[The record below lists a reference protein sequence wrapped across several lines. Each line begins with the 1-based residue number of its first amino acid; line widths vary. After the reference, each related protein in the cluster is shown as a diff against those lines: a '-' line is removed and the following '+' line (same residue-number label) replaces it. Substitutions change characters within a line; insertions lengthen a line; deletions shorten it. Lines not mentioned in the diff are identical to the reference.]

1 MKRIFYFRLLCGLCS
16 MVFFHQFVAHAQE
29 VATTHQARRDANPGQ
44 KVRALKAVLAEMER
58 KYNVRFS
65 FDSDLL
71 EDKYESV
78 SKQLSGNVEQAL
90 RTLLTPH
97 QLDFQKINKR
107 YYTIFS
113 NAKEEKAVKETSL
126 NSIPLPP
133 ATRMEPLL
141 QRGSLKLPRYAFLVS
156 GSVADGAGQP
166 MSGVNILEKGT
177 ANGTVS
183 DEQGKFRLQVTDEKA
198 VLVISY
204 IGFTTEEIPV
214 NGRPEIQTKLLPDLL
229 SLSEVV
235 VVGYGTQKQREVT
248 GAVSSVSSKD
258 ISGVVVT
265 GLDQAMQG
273 RMAGVQVTQNSGE
286 PGGRVSVRVRGV
298 GSITGGNEP
307 LYIVDGV
314 PYGNL
319 NAINPNDIERID
331 VLKDAASAAIYGSR
345 GTNGVVIVTTK
356 RAKAGQ
362 LSVNLDAYAGTQSAY
377 RTLDLLDGPQF
388 ARLANENLANGG
400 QDPNP
405 AWGNP
410 DAMPST
416 DWQRELLK
424 RAPIQSYN
432 VTVSGGNEKSRSL
445 LSVGYFDQGG
455 IVSQSY
461 YKRYT
466 ARFNTDYNISRKIS
480 VGVTLNA
487 AFEEKRGTQTDGGNG
502 SNNQG
507 GLITSAISHPTI
519 PLVAPQDGL
528 FGINPD
534 GSIDPAGNTYY
545 GYDGTSFVSNAANTK
560 YYPAGLS
567 NPVYAYEKLR
577 KNTNRGQQLLA
588 AAYAE
593 YEIIRGLKAR
603 SDLNLTFGNNH
614 DTRFW
619 MGAPTALNGR
629 GLYGDQSLFNETW
642 GRSNQWNWINTL
654 SYTKAFGQHNFVA
667 LAGIDALRSTGNG
680 INIQTQRN
688 PNDQPFTDGAPQGN
702 RVVSGGAPTPFALVS
717 YLGRVTYDYAGKYLL
732 TANIRRDGSSNF
744 NPDGPYQ
751 YGIFP
756 SASVGWLLSEENFM
770 RSVSF
775 VSQLKLRASYGTVG
789 NQGIPAFQYLSI
801 YGNEGNRR
809 RYPLGVSQ
817 DLVVGTYPVNQGE
830 ADIRWEKSTQTD
842 IGIDASFLNNKFTL
856 TTDYYI
862 KDISDM
868 LGLFPVPSYLGL
880 PNNAILRNGFSMT
893 NSGIEI
899 ALGYNQRIGGVN
911 FSTSANFST
920 LHNKVTKL
928 TGNETGFVSSNISAG
943 ADGGANT
950 RTEVGQ
956 RIGNFYG
963 YVADGIA
970 QNADEAAAS
979 GIKDLKPGDRLYRNL
994 DTSAVI
1000 NDKDRTIIGNGL
1012 PKYIFGFSLNA
1023 DYKGFDIS
1031 VLLNG
1036 QAGVQIANQT
1046 RYWLNNMKYDNS
1058 QGGISN
1064 ASTDLL
1070 NSWTEEG
1077 STNTHTRNAFDAAP
1091 SNRWFSTFNIE
1102 NGAFLRVRNVQIGY
1116 TLPEALS
1123 RKAGMAR
1130 ARLYIAAQN
1139 LHTFT
1144 KYSGYDPELG
1154 SRDAADSNGAN
1165 SRNGNALQT
1174 GVDFGRYPVAR
1185 MFTGGI
1191 NIQF

>member
-1 MKRIFYFRLLCGLCS
+1 MKKIFYLRLLCGLCS
-16 MVFFHQFVAHAQE
+16 MVFFHQLVARAQE
-29 VATTHQARRDANPGQ
+29 VATTHQTKREGNPGQ
-44 KVRALKAVLAEMER
+44 KVRSLKAVLAEMER

-71 EDKYESV
+71 EDKYENV
-78 SKQLSGNVEQAL
+78 GKQLPGNVEEAL
-90 RTLLTPH
+90 RSLLAPH
-97 QLDFQKINKR
+97 ELHFQKISKK

-113 NAKEEKAVKETSL
+113 NRKEEKTDKETSL
-126 NSIPLPP
+126 NGIPVPP
-133 ATRMEPLL
+133 LDRVGPISHDAVV
-141 QRGSLKLPRYAFLVS
+141 KLPRFAFLVS
-156 GSVADGAGQP
+156 GTVADAGGQP
-166 MSGVNILEKGT
+166 MTGVNILEKGT
-177 ANGTVS
+177 SNGTVS
-183 DEQGKFRLQVTDEKA
+183 DAQGKFRLQVTDEKA
-198 VLVISY
+198 VLVFSY
-204 IGFTTEEIPV
+204 IGFTTEEMPL
-214 NGRPEIQTKLLPDLL
+214 NGRSEVQAQLLPDLM

-258 ISGVVVT
+258 INGIVVT

-286 PGGRVSVRVRGV
+286 PGGGVSVRVRGV

-314 PYGNL
+314 PYGSL

-362 LSVNLDAYAGTQSAY
+362 LNVNVDAYAGTQSAY
-377 RTLDLLDGPQF
+377 RTLDLLNGPQF
-388 ARLANENLANGG
+388 AALANEHLVNGG
-400 QDPNP
+400 EDPNP
-405 AWGNP
+405 AWSNP

-432 VTVSGGNEKSRSL
+432 VTVSGGNEKTRSL

-480 VGVTLNA
+480 VGLTFNA
-487 AFEEKRGTQTDGGNG
+487 AFEEKRGTQTDGGNA

-519 PLVAPQDGL
+519 PLVAPQEGL

-545 GYDGTSFVSNAANTK
+545 GFDGTTFVSNAANTK
-560 YYPAGLS
+560 FYPAGLS

-577 KNTNRGQQLLA
+577 NNTNKGQQLLA
-588 AAYAE
+588 AAYGE
-593 YEIIRGLKAR
+593 YEIIKGLKAR
-603 SDLNLTFGNNH
+603 SDLNLTFGNTF

-619 MGAPTALNGR
+619 KGAPTALTGR
-629 GLYGDQSLFNETW
+629 GLYGENALLNEGW
-642 GRSNQWNWINTL
+642 NRSNQWNWINTL
-654 SYTKAFGQHNFVA
+654 SYAKTIGQHNFTA
-667 LAGIDALRSTGNG
+667 LAGIDALKSTNNG
-680 INIQTQRN
+680 INIQTQLN
-688 PNDQPFTDGAPQGN
+688 PNDQPFTDGAPQDR
-702 RVVSGGAPTPFALVS
+702 RVVSGGAPNYFALVS

-756 SASVGWLLSEENFM
+756 SASVGWLISEENFM
-770 RSVSF
+770 RPVSF

-809 RYPLGVSQ
+809 RYPLGVNQ
-817 DLVVGTYPVNQGE
+817 DLVVGTFPVNQGE
-830 ADIRWEKSTQTD
+830 ADIRWEKSTQTNV
-842 IGIDASFLNNKFTL
+842 GIDASFLNNKFTL

-868 LGLFPVPSYLGL
+868 LGLFPVPSYLGV

-911 FSTSANFST
+911 FSTNANFST
-920 LHNKVTKL
+920 LHNKVTRL
-928 TGNETGFVSSNISAG
+928 TDNATGFVASNISAG

-963 YVADGIA
+963 YIADGIA
-970 QNADEAAAS
+970 QNADQAAAS
-979 GIKDLKPGDRLYRNL
+979 GIKDLQPGDRLYRNL
-994 DTSAVI
+994 DTSLVI
-1000 NDKDRTIIGNGL
+1000 NDKDRAIIGNGL
-1012 PKYIFGFSLNA
+1012 PKYIFGFGLNA

-1046 RYWLNNMKYDNS
+1046 KYWLNNMKYDNS

-1070 NSWTEEG
+1070 NRWTGEG
-1077 STNTHTRNAFDAAP
+1077 STNTYTRNAFDAAP

-1102 NGAFLRVRNVQIGY
+1102 DGAFLRVRNVQIGY
-1116 TLPEALS
+1116 TLPEAIS
-1123 RKAGMAR
+1123 RKAGMSR
-1130 ARLYIAAQN
+1130 TRLYIAAQN

-1144 KYSGYDPELG
+1144 KYSGYDPEVG
-1154 SRDAADSNGAN
+1154 SRNAADSPGAN
-1165 SRNGNALQT
+1165 SRTGNALQT

-1191 NIQF
+1191 NVQF